1 MTAANLCVHPS
12 KANFIIDW
20 ESWAAGKFSFTTI
33 FSYRP
38 VIFCPRAKYWNPCF
52 LEHPLLQGSEFIYY
66 LHLTHLFVSSN
77 VFTLIYNQSLNNFF
91 SSVCASVVSLGLG
104 HKHFSSC
111 FPCPASFTPLLPVL
125 LKVFS
130 KIHSL
135 TLNLCSRPAY
145 REM

>member
-52 LEHPLLQGSEFIYY
+52 LEHPLLQGLGFVFYLLQVHLFLLVLMCLLFTSIPISLFQKYSFIY
-66 LHLTHLFVSSN
+66 LCFSVLPLFQRWG
-77 VFTLIYNQSLNNFF
+77 I
-91 SSVCASVVSLGLG
+91 
-104 HKHFSSC
+104 
-111 FPCPASFTPLLPVL
+111 SF
-125 LKVFS
+125 
-130 KIHSL
+130 
-135 TLNLCSRPAY
+135 
-145 REM
+145 